1 MNDKDRKSR
10 PLYSGVLIYFPDA
23 LLEVAAVSLAGNDQH
38 NPGERLHW
46 AKEKSMDE
54 LDSLSR
60 HLLEAGSLDTDGMRH
75 SAKLAWR
82 ALANLQREI
91 ETSRRMAAAGPVDKM
106 TFVPTYPPGT
116 PGPTV
121 PTGITDG
128 MVPLTL
134 TEYGR
139 PIPPVPS
146 IVAGWLR

>member
-10 PLYSGVLIYFPDA
+10 PLYSGVLRYFPDA

-38 NPGERLHW
+38 NPGEPLHW
-46 AKEKSMDE
+46 AKEKSMEE
-54 LDSLSR
+54 LDSLAR
-60 HLLEAGSLDTDGMRH
+60 HLLEAGSRDTDGMRH

-91 ETSRRMAAAGPVDKM
+91 EAEAALPVDKM

-139 PIPPVPS
+139 QIPPVPS
-146 IVAGWLR
+146 IVDAVWLR